1 MVTHKQLL
9 LEQIDEKD
17 IIDEEM
23 GNDAFI
29 AITNEAVYFVFKGA
43 VAGSFFGKKVKTFP
57 LEHITSVDI
66 GKQFLASYIELTAA
80 GMGGSAHTIA
90 NYFAFNENRV
100 FFLNSQLKRF
110 QELSEKIRKLMKKS
124 KNSNSGTSDADEI
137 EKLHSL
143 MKKGIISEKEFES
156 KKKKILGL

>member
-57 LEHITSVDI
+57 LEHITSV
-66 GKQFLASYIELTAA
+66 ELTAA

>member
-9 LEQIDEKD
+9 LNQIDEKD

-23 GNDAFI
+23 GNNGFI
-29 AITNEAVYFVFKGA
+29 AITNEAVYFVFKG
-43 VAGSFFGKKVKTFP
+43 VTTGSFFGKKVKTFP

-66 GKQFLASYIELTAA
+66 GKKILASYIELTAA
-80 GMGGSAHTIA
+80 GMGGSTHAGAGYTE
-90 NYFAFNENRV
+90 FNENRV
-100 FFLNSQLKRF
+100 FFPNSQLKRF

-124 KNSNSGTSDADEI
+124 KNSGSGNSDADEI
-137 EKLHSL
+137 EKLNSL